1 MNKRLTLKLIG
12 SVLLVEGAMLLV
24 PLVIS
29 LVYGGNDAGALATTM
44 VVALIVGGLLQRLNP
59 RDDTL
64 HAREG
69 FAVVAFSWVFV
80 SLIGGLP
87 FWLSGYVPNYLDC
100 VFEAVSGFTTTGATI
115 LTDIDALPAGLLFWR
130 SFTHWAGGMGV
141 LVLSL
146 ALIPRMG
153 GRSVYLMRAES
164 SGPSADKLVP
174 RVGNTA
180 KILYRLYLAV
190 SGIMFVCLLFCG
202 LNWYDA
208 MIHTFG
214 TAGTGG
220 FSNYGAGVSA
230 LKNPAAEIVIAIF
243 MTLYGV
249 NFGIYYHL
257 LQGNW
262 KTFWRS
268 NEWKV
273 YLAILGGGVL
283 LLTIDI
289 LPMHHGDVATS
300 LRAGFF
306 QASSVMTTTGFATED
321 FNLWPQFS
329 RALLVLLMIPGGCAG
344 STAGGLKIIRV
355 QLLFKSIV
363 RDVRKTI
370 SPRAVRVIKLDGRAV
385 DESIISGVQGYFF
398 TALLI
403 IALST
408 AVVAL
413 DGFQFEE
420 SFTAVMA
427 TFFNIG
433 PGLGMVGPVG
443 NFAAF
448 SNLSKLVLTLCMLLG
463 RLEIFPI
470 LMMFSPETWKK

>member
-24 PLVIS
+24 PLVIA
-29 LVYGGNDAGALATTM
+29 LVYRGDDALALAVTM
-44 VVALIVGGLLQRLNP
+44 VLAVVVGGLLQKLEP

-80 SLIGGLP
+80 SLIGALP
-87 FWLSGYVPNYLDC
+87 FCISGYVPNYLDC

-115 LTDIDALPAGLLFWR
+115 LTDIDALPKGLAFWR

-146 ALIPRMG
+146 ALIPKMG

-190 SGIMFVCLLFCG
+190 SGIMFVCLMLCG

-208 MIHTFG
+208 LIHTFG

-230 LKNPAAEIVIAIF
+230 LNNPAAEIVIAIF

-249 NFGIYYHL
+249 NFGMYYHL
-257 LQGNW
+257 LHRNW
-262 KTFWRS
+262 KTFLHS

-273 YLAILGGGVL
+273 YLGILAAAVA
-283 LLTIDI
+283 LLTVNI
-289 LPMHHGDVATS
+289 LPVYKWDVATT
-300 LRAGFF
+300 LRTSFF
-306 QASSVMTTTGFATED
+306 QASSIMTTTGFATAD

-329 RALLVLLMIPGGCAG
+329 RALIVLLMIPGGCAG
-344 STAGGLKIIRV
+344 STAGGLKIIRL
-355 QLLFKSIV
+355 QLLVKSIV

-370 SPRAVRVIKLDGRAV
+370 SPRAVKVIKLDGRAV
-385 DESIISGVQGYFF
+385 DEHIISGVQGYFF
-398 TALLI
+398 TAVLI

-408 AVVAL
+408 VIVSV

-448 SNLSKLVLTLCMLLG
+448 SHLSKVVLTLCMLLG